1 MKQTKEA
8 EFQLLHVS
16 LLREYIHIEFSR
28 SDKTNTANASPDD
41 QSDGTAKGNSSSK
54 PPSSSTGV
62 PSSPHDPVPVATD
75 TVTSSLDR
83 SLDRERLVDD
93 FVFLTFLVGNDFLP
107 HLPTL
112 DIGEEAFDV
121 VFTAYKTV
129 QKEMYLQKIQSLTP
143 ETSVA
148 NTMITESEVKISY
161 LTCEGEIA
169 DMDMLERLFHLIGV
183 QEAEILS
190 ERDADIREFSSRRR
204 RRPEDASGGPTVEEI
219 EEAEA
224 ALQAAYEEALFAQR
238 LQELQL
244 TGKDSVDEGV
254 RSGAVEGS
262 PQDSVTATLGEGF
275 DFDLPDGGLSAEEE
289 LTLLQRAHG
298 AGSASVL
305 FLEGLMKSYLEGL
318 MWCLCYYS
326 KGCVSWTWYFPYH
339 YGPML
344 QDMKNLKY
352 LWSKIQF
359 QLGQPFRP
367 FQQLLG
373 CLPPLSKNLLP
384 KPYQW
389 LMTSDQSPIK
399 DFYPETFKIDMNGK
413 RAPWEAV
420 VLLPFIDETKLVVA
434 ENTYCSES
442 MLTRD
447 ETARN
452 AFGRIMY
459 YVFDPAVTAT
469 IYSCNPSIGLKDIS
483 NCQSREEELPP
494 DIHPSR
500 AFKSELI
507 PGTVSP
513 CPGFPSLS
521 MLPIAGVRCEAIK
534 LNVFGSES
542 KYSTLILELQSSRG
556 AVERLGSNLERIL
569 GKCVYVNYPSMVE
582 ARVVGVTTVRGEAR
596 LTADNTVART
606 VWEEGSDE
614 SKNWMRE
621 AGMESSAY
629 LRGRGKP
636 GTGGIDIGELHAWL
650 VVLPLQGMI
659 RDLSTGART
668 KKFGTV
674 EAKIPINMALW
685 VAPVE
690 DPRFIETAGME
701 VSELFPLNSM
711 VIALDGPHRG
721 KVGRVA
727 GPHGPPD
734 KSGAAKMKRE
744 IKREVGKSV
753 PGPRNV
759 IVEFPVLPEEVPF
772 GLTIAASIRDQ
783 YYSVS
788 DVCRATDIS
797 PSLFGKIVGAV
808 FVEPGRRDFGLNLK
822 RNGQYQLLGY
832 VRRVEM
838 TQEGRDGTTAAKG
851 NVWKEREIV
860 QVIGTMTATVTP
872 SDQEKGRHGSGSR
885 IQAMQAGDGLA
896 REIFEYSTK
905 AIALIMEYK
914 IRFPLLFRSLEGLPH
929 MPKYTLDALFGAEKG
944 AQMADEVSE
953 WLKAHPVSLLPRT
966 PMTSAS
972 LSREAIAAIERAAD
986 VRSSSVSVLRASTE
1000 KPVVERDVYLAEKLF
1015 CVDSYSATDVPITM
1029 SLTRTISGQAG
1040 ESSFCGPRLG
1050 DRVVNLRGTGVP
1062 FGLRGT
1068 VVSIHTHTLYV
1079 EVLFDEEFIGGRSL
1093 QGSCSQFRGR
1103 ILPWDSL
1110 LTIVTPFDDII
1121 SERAAVPPSSS
1132 LPYRNQKQPQPSNRA
1147 GLLEESQQPSR
1158 RPLKPIGRRAADDDT
1173 SVVTTAPVS
1182 ALSSPSGAGNEQ
1194 SMSAGKK
1201 LLQILRRPHS
1211 SSTSQSSVQN
1221 VSEAVP
1227 TSNESSFPS
1236 AATAPFAP
1244 PISLPSKQV
1253 AVQTP
1258 TPTSAQDFPSLLQR
1272 KPTTVSTAARMIKN
1286 SLGLGHEP
1294 QKSGTPIDVGSSASP
1309 AADAVVSSRRR
1320 EDSTSPT
1327 PVLESVRT
1335 PDALPSLHSA
1345 SKTNG
1350 PVNQDGTAV
1359 REERNINT
1367 SGITMRPVDIKR
1379 LFEVEARSRTCADD
1393 QVAAAGGQRGHS
1405 DPSVTPVPPVQVR
1418 SSVSDEKS
1426 RKLWMVLK
1434 RPHDVA
1440 PNEPSVLMNEKPSN
1454 YVQEGLV
1461 ESGQNGLD
1469 KDTTERIL
1477 QAGGNKFDVG
1487 SDTVEMA
1494 VSREEAGESIPSILG
1509 DDVTVGDRA
1518 GQHQDLIHA
1527 GCIPSALPSAVVKRL

>member
-41 QSDGTAKGNSSSK
+41 QSDGTAKGNSSST

-62 PSSPHDPVPVATD
+62 PSSPHDPVPTATD

-129 QKEMYLQKIQSLTP
+129 QKEIYWQKIRSLTP

-148 NTMITESEVKISY
+148 NTVITESDVKISY

-254 RSGAVEGS
+254 RSGVVEGS
-262 PQDSVTATLGEGF
+262 PQDSVTATLEEGF

-298 AGSASVL
+298 AGEETDEFQQGSGEEATRPSPTRGNRREERRKGKVQSMVAEGKLKDYRGRYYFEKFQVLPGGSASVL

-500 AFKSELI
+500 AFKSQLI

-569 GKCVYVNYPSMVE
+569 GKSVYVNYPSMVE

-621 AGMESSAY
+621 AGMESNAY

-659 RDLSTGART
+659 RDLSSGART

-721 KVGRVA
+721 KVGRVV

-734 KSGAAKMKRE
+734 TSGAAKMKRE
-744 IKREVGKSV
+744 IKREAGKSV

-872 SDQEKGRHGSGSR
+872 SDQEKARQGSGSR

-929 MPKYTLDALFGAEKG
+929 MPKYTVDALFGAERG

-972 LSREAIAAIERAAD
+972 LSRCPTG
-986 VRSSSVSVLRASTE
+986 LST
-1000 KPVVERDVYLAEKLF
+1000 
-1015 CVDSYSATDVPITM
+1015 
-1029 SLTRTISGQAG
+1029 
-1040 ESSFCGPRLG
+1040 
-1050 DRVVNLRGTGVP
+1050 N
-1062 FGLRGT
+1062 
-1068 VVSIHTHTLYV
+1068 
-1079 EVLFDEEFIGGRSL
+1079 
-1093 QGSCSQFRGR
+1093 
-1103 ILPWDSL
+1103 
-1110 LTIVTPFDDII
+1110 
-1121 SERAAVPPSSS
+1121 
-1132 LPYRNQKQPQPSNRA
+1132 
-1147 GLLEESQQPSR
+1147 
-1158 RPLKPIGRRAADDDT
+1158 
-1173 SVVTTAPVS
+1173 
-1182 ALSSPSGAGNEQ
+1182 
-1194 SMSAGKK
+1194 
-1201 LLQILRRPHS
+1201 
-1211 SSTSQSSVQN
+1211 
-1221 VSEAVP
+1221 
-1227 TSNESSFPS
+1227 
-1236 AATAPFAP
+1236 
-1244 PISLPSKQV
+1244 
-1253 AVQTP
+1253 
-1258 TPTSAQDFPSLLQR
+1258 
-1272 KPTTVSTAARMIKN
+1272 
-1286 SLGLGHEP
+1286 
-1294 QKSGTPIDVGSSASP
+1294 
-1309 AADAVVSSRRR
+1309 
-1320 EDSTSPT
+1320 
-1327 PVLESVRT
+1327 
-1335 PDALPSLHSA
+1335 
-1345 SKTNG
+1345 
-1350 PVNQDGTAV
+1350 
-1359 REERNINT
+1359 
-1367 SGITMRPVDIKR
+1367 
-1379 LFEVEARSRTCADD
+1379 
-1393 QVAAAGGQRGHS
+1393 
-1405 DPSVTPVPPVQVR
+1405 
-1418 SSVSDEKS
+1418 
-1426 RKLWMVLK
+1426 
-1434 RPHDVA
+1434 
-1440 PNEPSVLMNEKPSN
+1440 
-1454 YVQEGLV
+1454 
-1461 ESGQNGLD
+1461 
-1469 KDTTERIL
+1469 
-1477 QAGGNKFDVG
+1477 
-1487 SDTVEMA
+1487 
-1494 VSREEAGESIPSILG
+1494 
-1509 DDVTVGDRA
+1509 
-1518 GQHQDLIHA
+1518 
-1527 GCIPSALPSAVVKRL
+1527 